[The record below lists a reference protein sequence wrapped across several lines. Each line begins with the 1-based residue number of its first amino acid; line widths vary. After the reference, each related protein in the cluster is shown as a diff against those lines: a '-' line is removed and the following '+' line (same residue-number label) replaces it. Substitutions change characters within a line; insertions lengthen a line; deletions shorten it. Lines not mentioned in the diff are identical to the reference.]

1 MENLNEGKSN
11 VGQPIDRKANLKLI
25 GDILLTNKTKAG
37 AGKSNAKSAMNTNTS
52 LKAKVKNSKMNIRK
66 AQ

>member
-25 GDILLTNKTKAG
+25 GYILLTNKAKASG
-37 AGKSNAKSAMNTNTS
+37 GKANAKSSMNTNTS
-52 LKAKVKNSKMNIRK
+52 LKAKVKNTKMNIRK

>member
-11 VGQPIDRKANLKLI
+11 VGQPIDRRANLKLI
-25 GDILLTNKTKAG
+25 GDVLLTNKSKAG
-37 AGKSNAKSAMNTNTS
+37 AGKSNAKSAMNTNQS
-52 LKAKVKNSKMNIRK
+52 FKAKVNNTKMNIRK

>member
-37 AGKSNAKSAMNTNTS
+37 AGKSNAKSAMNTNAS

>member
-25 GDILLTNKTKAG
+25 GDVLLVNKTKAG
-37 AGKSNAKSAMNTNTS
+37 AGKGNAKSTMNKNAS
-52 LKAKVKNSKMNIRK
+52 FKAKVSNTKMNIRK

>member
-1 MENLNEGKSN
+1 MENLNESKSN

-25 GDILLTNKTKAG
+25 GDVLLTNKAKASG
-37 AGKSNAKSAMNTNTS
+37 GKSNAKSAMNTNQS
-52 LKAKVKNSKMNIRK
+52 FKAKVNNTKMNIRK

>member
-25 GDILLTNKTKAG
+25 GDVLLTNKAKAG
-37 AGKSNAKSAMNTNTS
+37 AGKSNAKSTMNTNQS
-52 LKAKVKNSKMNIRK
+52 LKSKVKNSKINIRK

>member
-1 MENLNEGKSN
+1 MENLNESKSN

-25 GDILLTNKTKAG
+25 GDILLTNKTKASG
-37 AGKSNAKSAMNTNTS
+37 GKGNTKSTMNKNTS
-52 LKAKVKNSKMNIRK
+52 LKAKVKNTKMNIRK

>member
-1 MENLNEGKSN
+1 MENLNESKSN

-25 GDILLTNKTKAG
+25 GDVLLANKTKAG
-37 AGKSNAKSAMNTNTS
+37 AGKGNAKSTMNKNAS
-52 LKAKVKNSKMNIRK
+52 FKAKVSNTKMNIRK

>member
-1 MENLNEGKSN
+1 MENLNESKSN

-25 GDILLTNKTKAG
+25 GDILVTNKAKAG
-37 AGKSNAKSAMNTNTS
+37 KGNPKSAMNTNQS
-52 LKAKVKNSKMNIRK
+52 LKAKVNNTKMNIRK

>member
-25 GDILLTNKTKAG
+25 GDVLLTNKSKAG
-37 AGKSNAKSAMNTNTS
+37 AGKSNAKSTMNTNHS
-52 LKAKVKNSKMNIRK
+52 LKAKVNNTKINNRK

>member
-37 AGKSNAKSAMNTNTS
+37 AGKSNAKSAMNTNVS

>member
-25 GDILLTNKTKAG
+25 GDLLLTNKAKAG
-37 AGKSNAKSAMNTNTS
+37 GGKGNAKSTMNNNTS